1 MSKLEGKGSPCLSV
15 LRIQWCSD
23 LGPLLLLEGEAR
35 VLEVAQPVL
44 RVVRLQ
50 LQLAHRLL
58 QLGHLVHQPE
68 RGRQFDEA
76 RIMQIPIG
84 LGKAQPRPREEE
96 TDFFPQLG
104 HD

>member
-1 MSKLEGKGSPCLSV
+1 MSKLEEKGAPLSV

-23 LGPLLLLEGEAR
+23 LGPLLLLEGESG

-68 RGRQFDEA
+68 RAG
-76 RIMQIPIG
+76 
-84 LGKAQPRPREEE
+84 E
-96 TDFFPQLG
+96 TT
-104 HD
+104 